1 MQSRRDATLNL
12 SSLLQHGP
20 GSELDVE
27 GEGLLDPIEE
37 LLEADGLVLR
47 GPLHWTVRV
56 LNAGGD
62 DDFVV
67 EGAVDGVA
75 VLDCRRCL
83 TPVEVPLK
91 TDFVYPMVYRPSEL
105 PLMLDELGDE
115 DDDDRLVFGAPEV
128 DFAALLTQLFAIEV
142 PITALCKADCLG
154 LNEDGV
160 NLNEHPELAPAA
172 EKREPQR
179 EGSPFD
185 ALKDIDLTP

>member
-20 GSELDVE
+20 GSDLDVE
-27 GEGLLDPIEE
+27 GEGLLEPTEA
-37 LLEADGLVLR
+37 LLEADGLTLH
-47 GPLHWTVRV
+47 GPLHWKVRV

-67 EGAVDGVA
+67 EGSVDGTA
-75 VLDCRRCL
+75 LLDCRRCL
-83 TPVEVPLK
+83 TSVEVPLE

-105 PLMLDELGDE
+105 PLMLDELGAD

-142 PITALCKADCLG
+142 PLTALCKPDCLG
-154 LNEDGV
+154 LNEEGV
-160 NLNEHPELAPAA
+160 NLNEHPELVPAA
-172 EKREPQR
+172 TSSEPQR